1 MFKIKTKKVRLI
13 ILGLAVML
21 FTLSLSSIYSFAVS
35 PLRDLKNGEF
45 VLNIKE
51 GQKVDLAAK
60 KAAISKLL
68 EEISKKANVEIKVQE
83 EAGKELVSLTMKD
96 EPLATAIKKI
106 VGSNYILSLKKEK
119 DGFEVTKG
127 DVLSIKDR
135 IKEFIGSFAVDGSRI
150 KMFFMSEDSS
160 PKGVAEYIRERHK
173 FLDYLAEKYPNKVI
187 EAQISLK
194 DFLTGDEILAIA
206 GKYDVKVKILNPG
219 WKDFGGGFGVEKDEP
234 LPEAIKRLNED
245 DKEMLEGFLS
255 MESVQE
261 EDKET
266 DKTVKKTDF
275 KEYWKDF
282 QEKGSLI
289 YGIQLEGKTT
299 ELKKMKD
306 EAKQVRL
313 ADPLWQGSLYNLL
326 QKTHIVSPIAIPLSP
341 YSEPIS
347 ELEK

>member
-68 EEISKKANVEIKVQE
+68 EEISKKANVDIKVQE

-160 PKGVAEYIRERHK
+160 PKGIAEYIRERHK

-206 GKYDVKVKILNPG
+206 GKYDVKVSVLNSG
-219 WKDFGGGFGVEKDEP
+219 WKDVGGGFGVEKDEP

-255 MESVQE
+255 METNHDEGVRV
-261 EDKET
+261 T
-266 DKTVKKTDF
+266 DW

-282 QEKGSLI
+282 QEKGTLI